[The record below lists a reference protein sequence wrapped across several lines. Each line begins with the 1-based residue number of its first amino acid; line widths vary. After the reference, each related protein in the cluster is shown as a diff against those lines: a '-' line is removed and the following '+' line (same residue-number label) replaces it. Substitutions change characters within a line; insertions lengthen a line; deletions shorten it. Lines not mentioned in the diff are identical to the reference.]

1 MDNRSTQII
10 WNRGRRLASAWTALA
25 AMVIALPAARADN
38 AVNVTVALDDSTLQV
53 GETTTLRVYAQVDGA
68 ARAQAE
74 RIFSWYID
82 LLNSNGT
89 VATADYD
96 KLTMDASDSPD
107 GSEPTASRG
116 TDDGAHRRGIHNT
129 LLDAGTGTG
138 VATAVE
144 LLAVEVTA
152 ASVGQA
158 TFGVLAGT
166 SVTLA
171 HDFIVAQDGGGM
183 FTGGTYDLAS
193 ATLTVTD
200 PAPSDLSGLNLSLRM
215 IGGVPRIEFNPV
227 AGMRHSVEF
236 SDTLQPG
243 TWTPLAGAPHD
254 SGSLD
259 DTSAGGDRNRFY
271 RIKVERP

>member
-1 MDNRSTQII
+1 M
-10 WNRGRRLASAWTALA
+10 L
-25 AMVIALPAARADN
+25 IALPAARADD
-38 AVNVTVALDDSTLQV
+38 AVQVTVALDDSTLEV
-53 GETTTLRVYAQVDGA
+53 GETTTLRVYAQVDSA
-68 ARAQAE
+68 LQAEAE

-96 KLTMDASDSPD
+96 SLTMNASDSPD

-116 TDDGAHRRGIHNT
+116 TNDGAHRRGIHNT

-152 ASVGQA
+152 LATGQA
-158 TFGVLAGT
+158 MFGVLSGT
-166 SVTLA
+166 NVALA
-171 HDFIVAQDGGGM
+171 YDFIVAQDGGGM
-183 FTGGTYDLAS
+183 FTGGTYELAS
-193 ATLTVTD
+193 ATLTVSD
-200 PAPSDLSGLNLSLRM
+200 AGPPDLSGLNLSIRM

-227 AGMRHSVEF
+227 AGMQHTVEV
-236 SDTLQPG
+236 SDALLPG
-243 TWTPLAGAPHD
+243 TWTPLAGAPHNT
-254 SGSLD
+254 GSLD
-259 DTSAGGDRNRFY
+259 DTSAGADRNRFY